1 MLADTQTLSKDCPT
15 DVDTNT
21 LAFVRRYGDSDK
33 SVFSVAGLTPP
44 VETKLS
50 ISHEASKDGTQRK
63 MARTDLTVVDSFG
76 VAATGSCHIV
86 WTRPPNTAI
95 TNALMLEATNRLIDF
110 CIEGG
115 ANGNVTAIL
124 NGEV

>member
-21 LAFVRRYGDSDK
+21 VAFVRRYGDSDK

-50 ISHEASKDGTQRK
+50 VSHETSKDGTQRH
-63 MARTDLTVVDSFG
+63 MARVDLTVVDSFG
-76 VAATGSCHIV
+76 VAATGSFHGV
-86 WTRPPNTAI
+86 WTRPANTAI
-95 TNALMLEATNRLIDF
+95 TNAIMIEATNRLIDF
-110 CIEGG
+110 MIEGG
-115 ANGNVTAIL
+115 SNANVTAIL
-124 NGEV
+124 NSEV